1 VRTLVITPTYQEA
14 ENIEQFL
21 RLARA
26 AAPDADIL
34 VVDDT
39 SPDGTGAIAERVG
52 GELGRVSVLHRPKK
66 EGLGEA
72 YREAF
77 SLALDQ
83 GYDRLV
89 QIDADLS
96 HDPAVIPELLA
107 AVENG
112 ADVAIG
118 SRYVAGGQIPHW
130 PWFRRALSRYGNR
143 YAGFVLGIKMRDAT
157 SGYRAYRADT
167 MRSID
172 LGSTRAKGYGFQ
184 IETAYRV
191 HRTGGRVHELP
202 IVFTD
207 RVRGY
212 SKMTWGIFAEELLL
226 VTWWGIRDRVFRR
239 RPRWRM
245 QAASPAPPPT
255 A

>member
-1 VRTLVITPTYQEA
+1 VITPTYQEA

-21 RLARA
+21 RLARGA
-26 AAPDADIL
+26 VPDADIL
-34 VVDDT
+34 VVDDD

-52 GELGRVSVLHRPKK
+52 KELGRVEVLHRPLK

-72 YREAF
+72 YRAAF
-77 SLALDQ
+77 SLALER

-96 HDPAVIPELLA
+96 HDPAVIPALLA
-107 AVENG
+107 AVQNG
-112 ADVAIG
+112 TDVAVG
-118 SRYVAGGQIPHW
+118 SRYVSGGTIPHW

-143 YAGFVLGIKMRDAT
+143 YAGFVLGLKMRDAT
-157 SGYRAYRADT
+157 SGYRAYRAD
-167 MRSID
+167 MLREID
-172 LGSTRAKGYGFQ
+172 LGTTRAKGYGFQ

-191 HRTGGRVHELP
+191 HRAGGRVEETP

-226 VTWWGIRDRVFRR
+226 VTWWGVRDLLLLRR
-239 RPRWRM
+239 RP
-245 QAASPAPPPT
+245 SPRRPARDARPPT
-255 A
+255 R

>member
-1 VRTLVITPTYQEA
+1 MRTLVITPTYQEA

-26 AAPDADIL
+26 SAPDADIL
-34 VVDDT
+34 VVDDS
-39 SPDGTGAIAERVG
+39 SPDGTGAIAERVAA
-52 GELGRVSVLHRPKK
+52 ELGRVSVLHRPNK

-77 SLALDQ
+77 SLALTQ
-83 GYDRLV
+83 GYDRLL

-96 HDPAVIPELLA
+96 HDPAVIPKLLA
-107 AVENG
+107 AVDG
-112 ADVAIG
+112 GTDVAVG
-118 SRYVAGGQIPHW
+118 SRYVPGGEIPHW

-143 YAGFVLGIKMRDAT
+143 YAGFVLGLKLRDAT
-157 SGYRAYRADT
+157 SGYRAYRADIL
-167 MRSID
+167 REIN

-191 HRTGGRVHELP
+191 HRSAGKMDEVP

-226 VTWWGIRDRVFRR
+226 VTWWGIRDRIFRR
-239 RPRWRM
+239 RPRWRAP
-245 QAASPAPPPT
+245 AASAQPPA